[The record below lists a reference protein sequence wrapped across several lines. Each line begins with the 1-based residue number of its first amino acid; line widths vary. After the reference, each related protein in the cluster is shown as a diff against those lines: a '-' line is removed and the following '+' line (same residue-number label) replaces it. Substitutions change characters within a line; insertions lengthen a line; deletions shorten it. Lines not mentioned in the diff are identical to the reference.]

1 MRRGCV
7 FTADDIIMKNLKTV
21 LEENKD
27 KYIEQLKN
35 LVAIDTHDLGHG
47 IAGGLEKEGQD
58 YMIRLFEEM
67 GAEVK
72 KDPMKERDIEACYH
86 KYNEGNLGHN
96 QTDRYN
102 VYARFPGKAGGRSLM
117 FNGHID
123 VMPADETDEWTN
135 PPFEPTIRDG
145 KMYGRGTADMKGGL
159 MASVMAVQLLKDA
172 GAELPGDVLITSVCD
187 EEGGGNGSMQA
198 IMSGERA
205 DGVVVGEPTSDEMIL
220 AHMGFIFFRVEFE
233 GKSCHSGG
241 KRNGVSA
248 IDKAIK
254 VINALNEKEHEWLLT
269 YKHPLLPAPNLN
281 VGVIRG
287 GNAGSTVAG
296 DCMFETCVHYLP
308 RLMSHDQVVC
318 EFMDVI
324 HRVTKS
330 DPWLEEHPPKVTIYQ
345 AGGGFEMEE
354 ADPFVESFKR
364 AYRAAK
370 GKDVKVV
377 GSPAGCDSRL
387 WKNIAGCP
395 TIQFGPG
402 NLSECHGIDEWIS
415 IESYLQS
422 ILIYA
427 ELILDFCGSSKQ

>member
-1 MRRGCV
+1 
-7 FTADDIIMKNLKTV
+7 
-21 LEENKD
+21 
-27 KYIEQLKN
+27 
-35 LVAIDTHDLGHG
+35 
-47 IAGGLEKEGQD
+47 
-58 YMIRLFEEM
+58 
-67 GAEVK
+67 
-72 KDPMKERDIEACYH
+72 
-86 KYNEGNLGHN
+86 
-96 QTDRYN
+96 
-102 VYARFPGKAGGRSLM
+102 
-117 FNGHID
+117 
-123 VMPADETDEWTN
+123 
-135 PPFEPTIRDG
+135 
-145 KMYGRGTADMKGGL
+145 MYGRGTADMKGGL

-330 DPWLEEHPPKVTIYQ
+330 DPWLEAHPPKVTIYQ

-364 AYRAAK
+364 AYRAAR

-427 ELILDFCGSSKQ
+427 ELILDFCGSSRQ

>member
-1 MRRGCV
+1 
-7 FTADDIIMKNLKTV
+7 MKNLKTV

-102 VYARFPGKAGGRSLM
+102 VYARFPGKTGGRSLM

-330 DPWLEEHPPKVTIYQ
+330 DPWLEAHPPKVTIYQ

-364 AYRAAK
+364 AYRAAR

-427 ELILDFCGSSKQ
+427 ELILDFCGSSRQ

>member
-1 MRRGCV
+1 
-7 FTADDIIMKNLKTV
+7 MKNLKTV

-248 IDKAIK
+248 IDKAVK
-254 VINALNEKEHEWLLT
+254 VMNALNEKEHEWLLT

-364 AYRAAK
+364 AYKAAR

>member
-1 MRRGCV
+1 
-7 FTADDIIMKNLKTV
+7 MKNLKTV

-330 DPWLEEHPPKVTIYQ
+330 DPWLEAHPPKVTIYQ

-364 AYRAAK
+364 AYRAAR
-370 GKDVKVV
+370 GKDVRVV

-402 NLSECHGIDEWIS
+402 NLSECHGINEWIS

-427 ELILDFCGSSKQ
+427 ELILDFCGSSRQ

>member
-1 MRRGCV
+1 
-7 FTADDIIMKNLKTV
+7 MKNLKNV

-102 VYARFPGKAGGRSLM
+102 VYARFPGKTGGRSLM

-330 DPWLEEHPPKVTIYQ
+330 DPWLEAHPPKVTIYQ

-364 AYRAAK
+364 AYKAAR

-427 ELILDFCGSSKQ
+427 ELILDFCGSSRQ

>member
-1 MRRGCV
+1 
-7 FTADDIIMKNLKTV
+7 MKNLKNV

-102 VYARFPGKAGGRSLM
+102 VYARFPGKTGGRSLM

-248 IDKAIK
+248 IDKAVK
-254 VINALNEKEHEWLLT
+254 VMNALNEKEHEWLLT

-330 DPWLEEHPPKVTIYQ
+330 DPWLEAHPPKVTIYQ

-364 AYRAAK
+364 AYRAAR

-427 ELILDFCGSSKQ
+427 ELILDFCGSSRQ

>member
-1 MRRGCV
+1 
-7 FTADDIIMKNLKTV
+7 MKNLKTV

-248 IDKAIK
+248 IDKAVK
-254 VINALNEKEHEWLLT
+254 VMNALNEKEHEWLLT

-364 AYRAAK
+364 AYRAAR

>member
-1 MRRGCV
+1 ME
-7 FTADDIIMKNLKTV
+7 KLKEV
-21 LEENKD
+21 LEKNKD
-27 KYIEQLKN
+27 KYIQQLKN
-35 LVAIDTHDLGHG
+35 IIAIDTHDLGHG
-47 IAGGLEKEGQD
+47 IKGGLEKKGQD
-58 YMIRLFEEM
+58 YMIDLFTKM

-72 KDPMKERDIEACYH
+72 KDPMKEEDIKKCYDLY
-86 KYNEGNLGHN
+86 KEGNLGHD

-102 VYARFPGKAGGRSLM
+102 VYARFKGAEGGRSLM

-123 VMPADETDEWTN
+123 VMPADEVDEWTT
-135 PPFEPTIRDG
+135 PPFEPDIRDG

-159 MASVMAVQLLKDA
+159 MAAAMAVQLLKDA
-172 GAELPGDVLITSVCD
+172 EVELPGDVIITSVCD

-205 DGVVVGEPTSDEMIL
+205 DGVVVGEPTSDELIL
-220 AHMGFIFFRVEFE
+220 AHMGFVFFRVEFE

-241 KRNGVSA
+241 KKNGVSA

-254 VINALNEKEHEWLLT
+254 VMNALNEKEHDWLLE

-287 GNAGSTVAG
+287 GSAGSTVAG
-296 DCMFETCVHYLP
+296 DCLFETCVHYLP
-308 RLMSHDQVVC
+308 RLMSHDQVVS
-318 EFMDVI
+318 EFMDVVD
-324 HRVTKS
+324 RVTKS

-354 ADPFVESFKR
+354 ASPLVDSFKS
-364 AYRAAK
+364 AYRAAR

-387 WKNIAGCP
+387 WRNIAGCP

-402 NLSECHGIDEWIS
+402 NLSECHGIDEWVS
-415 IESYLQS
+415 IDSYLQS
-422 ILIYA
+422 VLIYA
-427 ELILDFCGSSKQ
+427 ELILNFCKKQ

>member
-1 MRRGCV
+1 
-7 FTADDIIMKNLKTV
+7 MKNLKNV

-248 IDKAIK
+248 IDKAVK
-254 VINALNEKEHEWLLT
+254 VMNALNEKEHEWLLT

-330 DPWLEEHPPKVTIYQ
+330 DPWLEAHPPKVTIYQ

-364 AYRAAK
+364 AYKAAR

-427 ELILDFCGSSKQ
+427 ELILDFCGSSRQ

>member
-1 MRRGCV
+1 
-7 FTADDIIMKNLKTV
+7 MKNLKTV

-330 DPWLEEHPPKVTIYQ
+330 DPWLEAHPPKVTIYQ

-364 AYRAAK
+364 AYRAAR

>member
-1 MRRGCV
+1 
-7 FTADDIIMKNLKTV
+7 MKNLKNV

-102 VYARFPGKAGGRSLM
+102 VYARFPGKTGGRSLM

-248 IDKAIK
+248 IDKAVK
-254 VINALNEKEHEWLLT
+254 VMNALNEKEHEWLLT

-330 DPWLEEHPPKVTIYQ
+330 DPWLEAHPPKVTIYQ

-364 AYRAAK
+364 AYKAAR

-427 ELILDFCGSSKQ
+427 ELILDFCGSSRQ

>member
-1 MRRGCV
+1 
-7 FTADDIIMKNLKTV
+7 MKNLKNV

-330 DPWLEEHPPKVTIYQ
+330 DPWLEAHPPKVTIYQ

-364 AYRAAK
+364 AYKAAR

-427 ELILDFCGSSKQ
+427 ELILDFCGSSRQ

>member
-1 MRRGCV
+1 ME
-7 FTADDIIMKNLKTV
+7 KLKEV
-21 LEENKD
+21 LEKNKD
-27 KYIEQLKN
+27 KYIQQLKN
-35 LVAIDTHDLGHG
+35 IIAIDTHDLGHG
-47 IAGGLEKEGQD
+47 IKGGLEKKGQD
-58 YMIRLFEEM
+58 YMIDLFTNM

-72 KDPMKERDIEACYH
+72 KDPMKEEDIKKCYDLY
-86 KYNEGNLGHN
+86 KEGNLGHD

-102 VYARFPGKAGGRSLM
+102 VYARFKGACGGRSLM

-123 VMPADETDEWTN
+123 VMPADEVDEWTT
-135 PPFEPTIRDG
+135 PPFEPDIRDG

-159 MASVMAVQLLKDA
+159 MAATMAVQLLKDA
-172 GAELPGDVLITSVCD
+172 EVELPGDVIITSVCD

-205 DGVVVGEPTSDEMIL
+205 DGVVVGEPTSDELIL
-220 AHMGFIFFRVEFE
+220 AHMGFVFFRVEFE

-241 KRNGVSA
+241 KKNGVSA

-254 VINALNEKEHEWLLT
+254 VMNALNEKEHDWLLE

-287 GNAGSTVAG
+287 GSAGSTVAG
-296 DCMFETCVHYLP
+296 DCLFETCVHYLP
-308 RLMSHDQVVC
+308 RLMSHDQVVS
-318 EFMDVI
+318 EFMDVVD
-324 HRVTKS
+324 RVTKS

-354 ADPFVESFKR
+354 ASPLVDSFKS
-364 AYRAAK
+364 AYKAAR

-387 WKNIAGCP
+387 WRNIAGCP

-402 NLSECHGIDEWIS
+402 NLSECHGIDEWVS
-415 IESYLQS
+415 IDSYLQS
-422 ILIYA
+422 VLIYA
-427 ELILDFCGSSKQ
+427 ELILNFCKKQ

>member
-1 MRRGCV
+1 ME
-7 FTADDIIMKNLKTV
+7 KLKEV
-21 LEENKD
+21 LEKNKD
-27 KYIEQLKN
+27 KYIQQLKN
-35 LVAIDTHDLGHG
+35 IIAIDTHDLGHG
-47 IAGGLEKEGQD
+47 IKGGLEKKGQD
-58 YMIRLFEEM
+58 YMIDLFTNM

-72 KDPMKERDIEACYH
+72 KDPMKEEDIKKCYDLY
-86 KYNEGNLGHN
+86 KEGNLGHD

-102 VYARFPGKAGGRSLM
+102 VYARFKGAEGGRSLM

-123 VMPADETDEWTN
+123 VMPADEVDEWTT
-135 PPFEPTIRDG
+135 PPFEPDIRDG

-159 MASVMAVQLLKDA
+159 MAAAMAVQLLKDA
-172 GAELPGDVLITSVCD
+172 EVELPGDVIITSVCD

-205 DGVVVGEPTSDEMIL
+205 DGVVVGEPTSDELIL
-220 AHMGFIFFRVEFE
+220 AHMGFVFFRVEFE

-241 KRNGVSA
+241 KKNGVSA

-254 VINALNEKEHEWLLT
+254 VMNALNEKEHDWLLE

-287 GNAGSTVAG
+287 GSAGSTVAG
-296 DCMFETCVHYLP
+296 DCLFETCVHYLP
-308 RLMSHDQVVC
+308 RLMSHDQVVS
-318 EFMDVI
+318 EFMDVVD
-324 HRVTKS
+324 RVTKS

-345 AGGGFEMEE
+345 AGGGFEME
-354 ADPFVESFKR
+354 ASPLVDSFKS
-364 AYRAAK
+364 AYRAAR

-387 WKNIAGCP
+387 WRNIAGCP

-402 NLSECHGIDEWIS
+402 NLSECHGIDEWVS
-415 IESYLQS
+415 IDSYLQS
-422 ILIYA
+422 VLIYA
-427 ELILDFCGSSKQ
+427 ELILSFCKKQ

>member
-1 MRRGCV
+1 
-7 FTADDIIMKNLKTV
+7 MKNLKNV

-102 VYARFPGKAGGRSLM
+102 VYARFPGKTGGRSLM

-135 PPFEPTIRDG
+135 PPFEPTLRDG

-330 DPWLEEHPPKVTIYQ
+330 DPWLEAHPPKVTIYQ

-364 AYRAAK
+364 AYRAAR

>member
-1 MRRGCV
+1 
-7 FTADDIIMKNLKTV
+7 MKNLKNV

-102 VYARFPGKAGGRSLM
+102 VYARFPGKTGGRSLM

-145 KMYGRGTADMKGGL
+145 KMYGRGLADMKGGL

-248 IDKAIK
+248 IDKAVK
-254 VINALNEKEHEWLLT
+254 VMNALNEKEHEWLLT

-330 DPWLEEHPPKVTIYQ
+330 DPWLEAHPPKVTIYQ

-364 AYRAAK
+364 AYKAAR

>member
-1 MRRGCV
+1 ME
-7 FTADDIIMKNLKTV
+7 KLKEV
-21 LEENKD
+21 LEKNKD
-27 KYIEQLKN
+27 KYIQQLKN
-35 LVAIDTHDLGHG
+35 IIAIDTHDLGHG
-47 IAGGLEKEGQD
+47 IKGGLEKKGQD
-58 YMIRLFEEM
+58 YMIDLFTKM

-72 KDPMKERDIEACYH
+72 KDPMKEEDIKKCYDLY
-86 KYNEGNLGHN
+86 KEGNLGHD

-102 VYARFPGKAGGRSLM
+102 VYARFKGACGGRSLM

-123 VMPADETDEWTN
+123 VMPADEVDEWTT
-135 PPFEPTIRDG
+135 PPFEPDIRDG

-159 MASVMAVQLLKDA
+159 MAATMAVQLLKDA
-172 GAELPGDVLITSVCD
+172 EVELPGDVIITSVCD

-205 DGVVVGEPTSDEMIL
+205 DGVVVGEPTSDELIL
-220 AHMGFIFFRVEFE
+220 AHMGFVFFRVEFE

-241 KRNGVSA
+241 KKNGVSA

-254 VINALNEKEHEWLLT
+254 VMNALNEKEHDWLLE

-287 GNAGSTVAG
+287 GSAGSTVAG
-296 DCMFETCVHYLP
+296 DCLFETCVHYLP
-308 RLMSHDQVVC
+308 RLMSHDQVVS
-318 EFMDVI
+318 EFMDVVD
-324 HRVTKS
+324 RVTKS

-354 ADPFVESFKR
+354 ASPLVDSFKS
-364 AYRAAK
+364 AYKAAR

-387 WKNIAGCP
+387 WRNIAGCP

-402 NLSECHGIDEWIS
+402 NLSECHGIDEWVS
-415 IESYLQS
+415 IDSYLQS
-422 ILIYA
+422 VLIYA
-427 ELILDFCGSSKQ
+427 ELILSFCKKQ

>member
-1 MRRGCV
+1 ME
-7 FTADDIIMKNLKTV
+7 KLKEV
-21 LEENKD
+21 LEKNKD
-27 KYIEQLKN
+27 KYIQQLKN
-35 LVAIDTHDLGHG
+35 IIAIDTHDLGHG
-47 IAGGLEKEGQD
+47 IKGGLEKKGQD
-58 YMIRLFEEM
+58 YMIDLFTKM

-72 KDPMKERDIEACYH
+72 KDPMKEEDIKKCYDLY
-86 KYNEGNLGHN
+86 KEGNLGHD

-102 VYARFPGKAGGRSLM
+102 VYARFKGAEGGRSLM

-123 VMPADETDEWTN
+123 VMPADEVDEWTT
-135 PPFEPTIRDG
+135 PPFEPDIRDG

-159 MASVMAVQLLKDA
+159 MAAAMAVQLLKDA
-172 GAELPGDVLITSVCD
+172 EVELPGDVIITSVCD

-205 DGVVVGEPTSDEMIL
+205 DGVVVGEPTSDELIL
-220 AHMGFIFFRVEFE
+220 AHMGFVFFRVEFE

-241 KRNGVSA
+241 KKNGVSA

-254 VINALNEKEHEWLLT
+254 VMNALNEKEHDWLLE

-287 GNAGSTVAG
+287 GSAGSTVAG
-296 DCMFETCVHYLP
+296 DCLFETCVHYLP
-308 RLMSHDQVVC
+308 RLMSHDQVVS
-318 EFMDVI
+318 EFMDVVD
-324 HRVTKS
+324 RVTKS

-354 ADPFVESFKR
+354 DSPLVDSFKS
-364 AYRAAK
+364 AYKAAR

-387 WKNIAGCP
+387 WRNIAGCP

-402 NLSECHGIDEWIS
+402 NLSECHGIDEWVS
-415 IESYLQS
+415 IDSYLQS
-422 ILIYA
+422 VLIYA
-427 ELILDFCGSSKQ
+427 GLILNFCKKQ

>member
-1 MRRGCV
+1 
-7 FTADDIIMKNLKTV
+7 MKNLKTV

-248 IDKAIK
+248 IDKAVK
-254 VINALNEKEHEWLLT
+254 VMNALNEKEHEWLLT

-324 HRVTKS
+324 HRVTRS
-330 DPWLEEHPPKVTIYQ
+330 DPWLEAHPPKVTIYQ

-364 AYRAAK
+364 AYKAAR

>member
-1 MRRGCV
+1 
-7 FTADDIIMKNLKTV
+7 MKNLKTV

-248 IDKAIK
+248 IDKAVK
-254 VINALNEKEHEWLLT
+254 VMNALNEKEHEWLLT

-330 DPWLEEHPPKVTIYQ
+330 DPWLEAHPPKVTIYQ

-364 AYRAAK
+364 AYRAAR

>member
-1 MRRGCV
+1 
-7 FTADDIIMKNLKTV
+7 
-21 LEENKD
+21 
-27 KYIEQLKN
+27 
-35 LVAIDTHDLGHG
+35 
-47 IAGGLEKEGQD
+47 
-58 YMIRLFEEM
+58 MIRLLEAL

-330 DPWLEEHPPKVTIYQ
+330 DPWLEAHPPKVTIYQ

-364 AYRAAK
+364 AYKAAR

-402 NLSECHGIDEWIS
+402 NLSEWHGIDEWIS
-415 IESYLQS
+415 IVSYLQS